1 MANKPPKHPSAANM
15 GMCVR
20 TYNDGVYHD
29 IDPAL
34 SAGGGC
40 GWLVVCGISVGVSYA
55 AVRIAAAD
63 RRDRLGVSPG
73 IAAEDAGA
81 EGPCRAHPAT
91 MLCRD
96 LRT

>member
-20 TYNDGVYHD
+20 TYKDGMYHD

-40 GWLVVCGISVGVSYA
+40 GWLV
-55 AVRIAAAD
+55 
-63 RRDRLGVSPG
+63 RLRNICWG
-73 IAAEDAGA
+73 E
-81 EGPCRAHPAT
+81 
-91 MLCRD
+91 LCNNKK
-96 LRT
+96 